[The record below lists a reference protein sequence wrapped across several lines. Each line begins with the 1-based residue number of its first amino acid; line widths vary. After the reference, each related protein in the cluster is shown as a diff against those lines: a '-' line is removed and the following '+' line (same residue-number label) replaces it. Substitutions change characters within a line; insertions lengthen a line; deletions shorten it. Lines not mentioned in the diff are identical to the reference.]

1 MGRLIKLLAVL
12 VLLAVLAL
20 VGYSYSGLIIPET
33 REITLPVVLDAD

>member
-20 VGYSYSGLIIPET
+20 VVYSYSGLIIPET